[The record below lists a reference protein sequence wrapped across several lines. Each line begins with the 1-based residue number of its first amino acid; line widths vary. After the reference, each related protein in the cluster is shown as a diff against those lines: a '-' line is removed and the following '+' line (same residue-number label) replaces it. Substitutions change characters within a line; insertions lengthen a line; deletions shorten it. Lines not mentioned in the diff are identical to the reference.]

1 MNMILSQLLNKV
13 WYNLLGEVRKLPRD
27 ILTDA
32 GVSKVPYKNA
42 QGKMIEIT
50 HVQVT
55 YYELKKDDRK
65 RFITLPI
72 DKANEFANQKGIN
85 GPYVSASYDK
95 EEAKKSGLIK
105 E

>member
-1 MNMILSQLLNKV
+1 M
-13 WYNLLGEVRKLPRD
+13 PRD

-55 YYELKKDDRK
+55 YYELKKM
-65 RFITLPI
+65 IENVL
-72 DKANEFANQKGIN
+72 
-85 GPYVSASYDK
+85 
-95 EEAKKSGLIK
+95 
-105 E
+105 

>member
-1 MNMILSQLLNKV
+1 M
-13 WYNLLGEVRKLPRD
+13 PRD

-32 GVSKVPYKNA
+32 GVPKEAYKNA

-65 RFITLPI
+65 RFIILSV
-72 DKANEFANQKGIN
+72 DKANKFANQNGIN

-95 EEAKKSGLIK
+95 EGAKKNQLPIWTAHLHNYRYQK
-105 E
+105 